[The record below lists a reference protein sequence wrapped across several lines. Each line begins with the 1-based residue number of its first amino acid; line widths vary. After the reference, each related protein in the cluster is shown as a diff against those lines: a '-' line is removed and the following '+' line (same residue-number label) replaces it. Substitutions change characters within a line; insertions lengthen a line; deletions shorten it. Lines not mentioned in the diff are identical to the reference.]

1 MAKTLQFRRGT
12 TAELSSV
19 TGAEGELFVDTTK
32 DTVVVMDG
40 STAGGKPLA
49 TEAYVGTAISNL
61 VDSAPGALDTLNELA
76 AALGDDANFATSISN
91 TVATAGGYANS
102 AYGQANTA
110 TTDAATADQ
119 RAVTSGSYANSAYS
133 KANTALIHAQA
144 AFNAAN
150 TGGGGGGGA
159 STGDFTFSANTIT
172 LPDYTDATINVHGN
186 VTTTITTSTPV
197 TYTKGEGN
205 WDGMIDVTWDMTT
218 LYYGAG
224 SGSAFGQQL
233 RDNIPSGTSITL
245 QTEMGSTQTL
255 TTTTDFSYD
264 SMMMRWKATVGTS
277 TMMMRNYTSLTF
289 DVESSEEVTSNQD
302 FTYTFSSSGEF
313 ISDSALLGTILISD
327 NILSALPLISDD
339 SYQTETPQPV
349 IINGD
354 FEVLGNVTGDFTV
367 TGLFKSNQSAEGY
380 VNITSTA
387 SGTYGIPL
395 NFNSGAIFYSNQ
407 RDASFDSINFTNIPR
422 VAGQVVTV
430 TLILNQNTA
439 YMPTNF
445 YIDNNSVT
453 PYWLGG
459 SAPSGTDDTID
470 VLSFTIM
477 WISGTSYTVLASATN
492 YAAA

>member
-49 TEAYVGTAISNL
+49 TESYVGTAISNL
-61 VDSAPGALDTLNELA
+61 IDAAPGALDTLNELA
-76 AALGDDANFATSISN
+76 AALGDDANFATTITNAS
-91 TVATAGGYANS
+91 TTAGSYANS

-110 TTDAATADQ
+110 TTDAAA
-119 RAVTSGSYANSAYS
+119 AGSYANSAYS
-133 KANTALIHAQA
+133 KANTAQIHAQA
-144 AFNAAN
+144 AFDAAN

-186 VTTTITTSTPV
+186 TTTTITTSTPV
-197 TYTKGEGN
+197 TYTQGEGN
-205 WDGMIDVTWDMTT
+205 WDGMIDVTWDMTS
-218 LYYGAG
+218 LYYSAS

-245 QTEMGSTQTL
+245 QNGAGSQTL

-264 SMMMRWKATVGTS
+264 SMSMRWTATVASS
-277 TMMMRNYTSLTF
+277 TMMMTNYTSMTF

-380 VNITSTA
+380 VNITTTA

-395 NFNSGAIFYSNQ
+395 DFNSGAIFYSRL
-407 RDASFDSINFTNIPR
+407 RDSSFDSINFKNIPR
-422 VAGQVVTV
+422 VTGQVVTV
-430 TLILNQNTA
+430 TLILDQNTA